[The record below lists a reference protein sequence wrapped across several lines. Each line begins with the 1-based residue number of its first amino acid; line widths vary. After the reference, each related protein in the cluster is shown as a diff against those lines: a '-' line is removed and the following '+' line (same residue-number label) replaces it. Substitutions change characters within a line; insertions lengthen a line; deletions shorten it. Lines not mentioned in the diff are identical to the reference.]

1 MKQSS
6 DPVSNLNLQYNVPL
20 PAPAYFRHVAPRT
33 AEQQQFIVES
43 RGEIESILKRDSD
56 RFLLIVGPCSI
67 HDPKAG
73 IEYAKRLAELR
84 HEVGD
89 QIELV
94 MRVYFEKPRTNVGWK
109 GLVMDPDMDGTAD
122 LAKGLEIARD
132 LLQKIIDLGVPTATE
147 FLDPITPQYIGDLIS
162 WAAIGARTVESQ
174 THRQMASGLSMPV
187 GLKNATNGGIV
198 AVVNALKAA
207 IAPQTFFGIS
217 DEGVAS
223 MVSTMGN
230 PMVHTVL
237 RGGDDG
243 PNFSSDHV
251 NSTRELLK
259 KGDVSTSIVIDA
271 SHANCS
277 KDFEKMPGVFENVVE
292 QRANGD
298 LDVIGAMLESNL
310 VAGNQAVS
318 ADFDSLTYGQS
329 VTDPC
334 IDWATTERIIRAAA
348 EKLA

>member
-1 MKQSS
+1 M
-6 DPVSNLNLQYNVPL
+6 
-20 PAPAYFRHVAPRT
+20 
-33 AEQQQFIVES
+33 
-43 RGEIESILKRDSD
+43 
-56 RFLLIVGPCSI
+56 
-67 HDPKAG
+67 
-73 IEYAKRLAELR
+73 
-84 HEVGD
+84 
-89 QIELV
+89 
-94 MRVYFEKPRTNVGWK
+94 
-109 GLVMDPDMDGTAD
+109 
-122 LAKGLEIARD
+122 
-132 LLQKIIDLGVPTATE
+132 LQKIIDLGVPTATE
-147 FLDPITPQYIGDLIS
+147 FLDPIIPQYIGDLIS
-162 WAAIGARTVESQ
+162 WAAIGAPTVESR

-223 MVSTMGN
+223 TVSTMGN
-230 PMVHTVL
+230 PMVHNIL
-237 RGGDDG
+237 PGGDDG

-259 KGDVSTSIVIDA
+259 KGDFSTSIVIDA

-277 KDFEKMPGVFENVVE
+277 KDFEKMPDVFEKVVE

-334 IDWATTERIIRAAA
+334 INWATTERIIRAAA
-348 EKLA
+348 DRLT